1 MRDGRGT
8 VRDGRGTVRDE
19 RGRGRGRERE
29 REREREWDMVRG
41 KWEEGKKEYV
51 ILLKN
56 SLCLHDGMASHLEVT
71 FAVKE
76 LE

>member
-1 MRDGRGT
+1 M
-8 VRDGRGTVRDE
+8 RDGRGTVRDE